1 MIKIL
6 LIGAIIFITS
16 KFITKFFKEY
26 KFHNSIVKYFDF
38 IFIVN
43 LPYFFI
49 LLGIFFWGMS
59 LSYYQNL
66 ESNHDYFSFNFSYQE
81 IIFFIGF
88 IIFLSA
94 VNIKTRLDNL
104 IILKD
109 WGEKPSKDIYNQ
121 KYKKNLNHLYV
132 SPNFVSPNSA
142 NIFLKVY
149 FLIGSLLILLSE
161 PKCFPLLLIYSIINF
176 YFNSKLIKNLSLGIF
191 VLRCLFV
198 LFMLFLLFFSG
209 WIYFD
214 GLQSLQSLLNLL
226 SYSPLFLL
234 AIILFALFKT
244 KTNRLQNML
253 YSLLAFL
260 WIGLLFQGAIYLRN
274 LPEIGFNIVLCMF
287 LSVWMTDSFAYIFGS
302 KFGRAKILPSISPNK
317 TWVGCIAGYLSC
329 TVFIYLLYKF
339 NYFTNSTY
347 VFSLKD
353 VMILGI
359 ISGIFGQAG
368 DFFESY
374 LKRSFSIKDSGTLLQ
389 GHGGFL
395 DRFDSLLFVV
405 PMFTYYYYLIL

>member
-234 AIILFALFKT
+234 AIIPIILIYEILCCEYLSNNEIKNRQFIVSNKKYISFAALFI
-244 KTNRLQNML
+244 MI
-253 YSLLAFL
+253 SLFFISVIIYKDPILSHFSIITIPFLFYAF
-260 WIGLLFQGAIYLRN
+260 FRSQKK
-274 LPEIGFNIVLCMF
+274 
-287 LSVWMTDSFAYIFGS
+287 D
-302 KFGRAKILPSISPNK
+302 
-317 TWVGCIAGYLSC
+317 
-329 TVFIYLLYKF
+329 FI
-339 NYFTNSTY
+339 
-347 VFSLKD
+347 
-353 VMILGI
+353 
-359 ISGIFGQAG
+359 
-368 DFFESY
+368 
-374 LKRSFSIKDSGTLLQ
+374 RSFTYPIMVINILLSWTIFPLLLIFQLVIYYISKYYFWHRFKIHFPTFLVEDSE
-389 GHGGFL
+389 
-395 DRFDSLLFVV
+395 
-405 PMFTYYYYLIL
+405 